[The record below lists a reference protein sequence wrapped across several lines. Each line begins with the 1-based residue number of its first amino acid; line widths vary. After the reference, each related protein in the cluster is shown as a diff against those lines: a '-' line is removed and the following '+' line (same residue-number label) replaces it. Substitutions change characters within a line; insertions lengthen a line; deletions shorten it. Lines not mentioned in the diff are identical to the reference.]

1 MPNTISARPVFTASG
16 APIAAAGNIGC
27 HLLAWLRRG
36 WLAARRHAE
45 RPDRFVPYC

>member
-1 MPNTISARPVFTASG
+1 MLNTIPASPAFTASG
-16 APIAAAGNIGC
+16 DRTGATGNIGC

-36 WLAARRHAE
+36 WLAARHHAE